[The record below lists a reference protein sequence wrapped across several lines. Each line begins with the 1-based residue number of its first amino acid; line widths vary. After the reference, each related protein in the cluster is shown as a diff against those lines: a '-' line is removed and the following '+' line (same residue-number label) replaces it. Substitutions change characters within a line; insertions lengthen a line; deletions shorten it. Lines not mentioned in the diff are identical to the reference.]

1 MSITAEGVREWPI
14 LMTGPLVLASLKDIK
29 TETRRVPVARWKN
42 LQVGDRLWVR
52 ESWQHED
59 GSCDDPR
66 CGQPSHIYYRATE
79 SYPESMRWR
88 PGIHMPR
95 WACRLVLEVVAHR
108 VERLHEIQTS
118 SFKAE
123 GVVIPVSQR
132 GSALI
137 DMSSKYAPFNYL
149 PVSGDKGRDWTAKQI
164 ALAHFAASWDK
175 LNKDRGYGWDKN
187 PEVQVIQYRRV
198 R

>member
-1 MSITAEGVREWPI
+1 MSITAKGVREWPI

-29 TETRRVPVARWKN
+29 TETRRVPVSRWKN
-42 LQVGDRLWVR
+42 LKVGDRLWVR

-66 CGQPSHIYYRATE
+66 CGQPWHIYYRATE

-108 VERLHEIQTS
+108 VERLQGISPSEI
-118 SFKAE
+118 KAE
-123 GVVIPVSQR
+123 GISIPDQGSQKDYVMGMIGTFR
-132 GSALI
+132 EGWDRL
-137 DMSSKYAPFNYL
+137 N
-149 PVSGDKGRDWTAKQI
+149 
-164 ALAHFAASWDK
+164 AA
-175 LNKDRGYGWDKN
+175 RGYGWDKN
-187 PEVQVIQYRRV
+187 PEVKVIQYRRV
-198 R
+198 K